1 MSTSKRTGYNTIKPN
16 TLFKKNTLALCIM
29 ALAAPALAQ
38 TAATENVEEV
48 IVTGTRANLQN
59 SQEIKRTS
67 STFVDAISADDI
79 GSLPDKSVTESLQR
93 VPGIALERY
102 AAAADPDHFSIE
114 GSGITLRGLPQ
125 TRSEFNGRDSFSA
138 NSGRGLSFQDV
149 PPELMA
155 KVEVFKNQS
164 ADMIEGGIS
173 GAVNLT
179 TRKPFDSA
187 NQIIAFTA
195 TADYADLSKETKPS
209 FSGLY
214 SNQWNTDAGDF
225 GFLVSLADSKLT
237 TRTDG
242 IREGRLPRDANGT
255 PMQSDVVIDGQTV
268 KRWVPLNAA
277 INTTIQERERKGA
290 SLVGQWRNPAGNF
303 ETTFE
308 YLRSDSAQTW
318 TEHAINQDDNAGTPS
333 ADSTYNDVSF
343 TSGTLNDID
352 GLDFTTRNNH
362 KTSLVEDYSLHFKY
376 TPTDE
381 LTLTADVQR
390 VNAKTEGFDASI
402 IGHAKVSAKADF
414 RSDSSVKILPP
425 TDAAN
430 PDTYLIDPANYFYRA
445 AMDHIE
451 DNDGDEGAYRIDAKY
466 DLNGDFAK
474 SVEAGIRFSDRD
486 QTTRW
491 SKYNWGVLSEAWAG
505 GKKYFDGIY
514 DATPWEGGRDDGIAY
529 SAPASQVF
537 SPDNFFRSGKDGV
550 QGGSFLVPSEALVK
564 DYATFLSAV
573 KPFGFVDLA
582 SRPGAHGNYLDNEIN
597 QTRETNKA
605 VYAKLNFGN
614 SDDTLLGNIGVR
626 YVEVDNDTVGALT
639 YATPISGDLAPLLPA
654 DDVKFSDGK
663 QGPRNTVSNSSK
675 KLLPSFSV
683 KYSFSDEVQAR
694 FGVSKAISY
703 PDLGNIRN
711 YTSIYPVLS
720 VVNGPDGQAQSA
732 TVTYN
737 ANSGN
742 PHLKPM
748 ESVNYD
754 STIEWYFAK
763 AGSVFAGVFYKDL
776 SNFFANASVPTS
788 FTNNGV
794 TRTVDVDMP
803 INQGNAGLAGFEF
816 GYQQFYDMLPA
827 PFDGLG
833 AQFNITLL
841 DQSGTTPNSALDNA
855 NPPDTTVGLA
865 PVPIFKVPLQ
875 GLSDTTYNLVGMYEK
890 GDISVRVA
898 YNWRSDYLLT
908 TRDVIT
914 KLPIYSEASGQLDA
928 SISYKLTDNFKVA
941 LEGSNL
947 LDEMT
952 RTRMQVDEAGTKL
965 KRNFFIN
972 DRRLSL
978 VLKGQF

>member
-1 MSTSKRTGYNTIKPN
+1 MSTSKRTGYNITSNK
-16 TLFKKNTLALCIM
+16 LFKKNTLALCIM
-29 ALAAPALAQ
+29 ALATPALAQ
-38 TAATENVEEV
+38 TAATENIEEV
-48 IVTGTRANLQN
+48 VITGTRANLQN
-59 SQEIKRTS
+59 SQEIKRNS

-93 VPGIALERY
+93 IPGIALERF

-187 NQIIAFTA
+187 DQIIAFTA
-195 TADYADLSKETKPS
+195 TADYADLSEETKPS

-214 SNQWNTDAGDF
+214 SNQWNTEAGDF
-225 GFLVSLADSKLT
+225 GFLVSLADSKLI
-237 TRTDG
+237 TRTDNV
-242 IREGRLPRDANGT
+242 REGRLPRDANGT

-268 KRWVPLNAA
+268 KRWIPLNAGLSS
-277 INTTIQERERKGA
+277 TTQDRERKGA
-290 SLVGQWRNPAGNF
+290 SLVAQWRNPTGNF
-303 ETTFE
+303 ESTFE
-308 YLRSDSAQTW
+308 YLRSDSSQTW
-318 TEHAINQDDNAGTPS
+318 IEHAMNQDDNAGTPS
-333 ADSTYNDVSF
+333 ADSTYNGTSF
-343 TSGTLNDID
+343 TSGTLLNID
-352 GLDFTTRNNH
+352 GMDISTRNNH

-381 LTLTADVQR
+381 LTLTADVQY
-390 VNAKTEGFDASI
+390 VDAETKGFDASI
-402 IGHAKVSAKADF
+402 FGHVKASAQADF
-414 RSDSSVKILPP
+414 RGDNPSVKMLPP
-425 TDAAN
+425 TDATN
-430 PDTYLIDPANYFYRA
+430 PADYFVDPANYFYRA

-451 DNDGDEGAYRIDAKY
+451 DNDGDEGAFRLDAKY

-474 SVEAGIRFSDRD
+474 SVEAGVRFSDRE

-491 SKYNWGVLSEAWAG
+491 SKYNWGVLSEGWAG
-505 GKKYFDGIY
+505 GKKYFDGLH
-514 DATPWEGGRDDGIAY
+514 DTTPWDGARNGDSY
-529 SAPASQVF
+529 AAPASQVF
-537 SPDNFFRSGKDGV
+537 APDNFFRDSKSGV
-550 QGGSFLVPSEALVK
+550 QGNGVLVPSEALVK
-564 DYATFLSAV
+564 DYATFLQTV
-573 KPFGFVDLA
+573 KAFGFVDLA
-582 SRPGAHGNYLDNEIN
+582 SRTGANGHYLDNEIN
-597 QTRETNKA
+597 QITETNQA
-605 VYAKLNFGN
+605 IYAKLNFGN
-614 SDDTLLGNIGVR
+614 SDDTLLGNIGLR
-626 YVEVDNDTVGALT
+626 YVEVENDTVGALT
-639 YATPISGDLAPLLPA
+639 YATPISPNLVPLLPP
-654 DDVKFSDGK
+654 DDVLFSDGK

-675 KLLPSFSV
+675 KLLPSLSV
-683 KYSFSDEVQAR
+683 KYSLSDDVQAR

-711 YTSIYPVLS
+711 YTSIYPVLT
-720 VVNGPDGQAQSA
+720 VVNGPGGQAESA
-732 TVTYN
+732 SVTYN
-737 ANSGN
+737 ANAGN
-742 PHLKPM
+742 PYLKPM

-763 AGSVFAGVFYKDL
+763 GGSVFAGIFYKDL
-776 SNFFANASVPTS
+776 SNFFASASVPTS

-803 INQGNAGLAGFEF
+803 INQGNAGLTGFEF

-841 DQSGTTPNSALDNA
+841 DQSGTVPNSALDNA
-855 NPPDTTVGLA
+855 NPPDATPGLA

-875 GLSDTTYNLVGMYEK
+875 GLSETTFNLVGMYEK
-890 GDISVRVA
+890 GDISVRLA

-947 LDEMT
+947 LDETT
-952 RTRMQVDEAGTKL
+952 RTLMQVDEAGTKL

>member
-1 MSTSKRTGYNTIKPN
+1 MSTSKHAGYNSIPGK
-16 TLFKKNTLALCIM
+16 LFKKNTLALCIM
-29 ALAAPALAQ
+29 ALATPVLAQ
-38 TAATENVEEV
+38 TAATESVDEV
-48 IVTGTRANLQN
+48 IITGTRANLQN
-59 SQEIKRTS
+59 SQEIKRNS
-67 STFVDAISADDI
+67 ATFVDAISADDI

-93 VPGIALERY
+93 IPGIALERF
-102 AAAADPDHFSIE
+102 AAASDPDHFSIE

-187 NQIIAFTA
+187 DQLIAFTA
-195 TADYADLSKETKPS
+195 TADYADLSKETEPS

-214 SNQWNTDAGDF
+214 SNQWNTEAGDF
-225 GFLVSLADSKLT
+225 GFLVSLADSKLI

-242 IREGRLPRDANGT
+242 VRQGRLPRANGSNT
-255 PMQSDVVIDGQTV
+255 APVQSNVVIDGQTV
-268 KRWVPLNAA
+268 KRWVPLNAG
-277 INTTIQERERKGA
+277 INTTTQERERKGA
-290 SLVGQWRNPAGNF
+290 SLVGQWRNPTGNF
-303 ETTFE
+303 ESTFE
-308 YLRSDSAQTW
+308 YLRSDSSQTW
-318 TEHAINQDDNAGTPS
+318 TEHAMGHDDNAGTPS
-333 ADSTYNDVSF
+333 ADSTYDSVSF
-343 TSGTLNDID
+343 TSGTLLNIE
-352 GLDFTTRNNH
+352 GLDITTRNNH

-376 TPTDE
+376 TPSDE
-381 LTLTADVQR
+381 LTLTADVQY
-390 VNAKTEGFDASI
+390 VDAKTKGFDATI
-402 IGHAKVSAKADF
+402 FGYAKVSAKTDF
-414 RSDSSVKILPP
+414 RGSDPVVEILPP

-430 PDTYLIDPANYFYRA
+430 PNTYFADPANYFYRA

-451 DNDGDEGAYRIDAKY
+451 DNDGDEGAYRLDAKY
-466 DLNGDFAK
+466 ELNDGWAK
-474 SVEAGIRFSDRD
+474 SVEAGIRFSDRE

-491 SKYNWGVLSEAWAG
+491 SKYNWGVLSEAWSG
-505 GKKYFDGIY
+505 GKKYFDGVH
-514 DATPWEGGRDDGIAY
+514 EGGANY
-529 SAPASQVF
+529 QAPASELF
-537 SPDNFFRSGKDGV
+537 TADNFFRGNSGVAGGGV
-550 QGGSFLVPSEALVK
+550 LVPSEALVK
-564 DYATFLSAV
+564 DYASFLAAV
-573 KPFGFVDLA
+573 KPFGFKDLA
-582 SRPGAHGNYLDNEIN
+582 SRTGANGPYLSNEIN
-597 QTRETNKA
+597 ETSETNQA

-614 SDDTLLGNIGVR
+614 SDDTLLGNVGLR

-639 YATPISGDLAPLLPA
+639 YATPVSDNVAALLPA
-654 DDVKFSDGK
+654 DDVLFSDGK
-663 QGPRNTVSNSSK
+663 EGPRNTVSNSSK

-683 KYSFSDEVQAR
+683 KYSFTDEVQGR

-720 VVNGPDGQAQSA
+720 VVNGPDGKAQSA
-732 TVTYN
+732 SVTYN
-737 ANSGN
+737 ANAGN

-763 AGSVFAGVFYKDL
+763 GGSVFAGVFYKDL
-776 SNFFANASVPTS
+776 SNFFASASVPTS

-803 INQGNAGLAGFEF
+803 INQGNAGVTGIEF
-816 GYQQFYDMLPA
+816 GYQQFYDFLPA

-833 AQFNITLL
+833 AQFNLTLL
-841 DQSGTTPNSALDNA
+841 DQSGTVPNSGLDNS
-855 NPPDTTVGLA
+855 NPPDTNPDLA
-865 PVPIFKVPLQ
+865 PTPIFKVPLQ

-890 GDISVRVA
+890 NDISVRIA
-898 YNWRSDYLLT
+898 YNWRSEYLLT

-928 SISYKLTDNFKVA
+928 SISYKLNDNFKVA

-947 LDEMT
+947 LDET
-952 RTRMQVDEAGTKL
+952 TSTLMQVDDAGTKL

>member
-1 MSTSKRTGYNTIKPN
+1 MSTSKHTGYKITPN

-29 ALAAPALAQ
+29 ALTAPALAQ
-38 TAATENVEEV
+38 TAATETVEEV
-48 IVTGTRANLQN
+48 VITGTRANLEN
-59 SQEIKRTS
+59 SQEIKRNS

-93 VPGIALERY
+93 IPGIALERF

-187 NQIIAFTA
+187 DQIIAFTA
-195 TADYADLSKETKPS
+195 TADYADLSKETEPS

-214 SNQWNTDAGDF
+214 SNQWNTEAGDF
-225 GFLVSLADSKLT
+225 GFLVSMADSQLT

-242 IREGRLPRDANGT
+242 VRQGRLPRDANGT
-255 PMQSDVVIDGQTV
+255 PIQSDVVIDGQTV
-268 KRWVPLNAA
+268 KRWVPLNAGL
-277 INTTIQERERKGA
+277 NTTTQERERKGA
-290 SLVGQWRNPAGNF
+290 SLVAQWRDPTGNF
-303 ETTFE
+303 ESTFE
-308 YLRSDSAQTW
+308 YLRSDSSQTW
-318 TEHAINQDDNAGTPS
+318 TEHALNQDDNAGTPS
-333 ADSTYNDVSF
+333 ADSTYDGVSF
-343 TSGTLNDID
+343 TSGTLLNID
-352 GLDFTTRNNH
+352 GMDITTRNNH

-381 LTLTADVQR
+381 LTLTADVQY
-390 VNAKTEGFDASI
+390 VDAATKGFDATI
-402 IGHAKVSAKADF
+402 IGHVKASAKADF
-414 RSDSSVKILPP
+414 RGDNASVTMLPP
-425 TDAAN
+425 TDAAS
-430 PDTYLIDPANYFYRA
+430 PDDYFVDPANYFYRA

-451 DNDGDEGAYRIDAKY
+451 DNDGDEGAFRLDAKY

-474 SVEAGIRFSDRD
+474 SVEAGLRFSDRE

-491 SKYNWGVLSEAWAG
+491 SKYNWGVLSEGWSG
-505 GKKYFDGIY
+505 GKKFFDGIH
-514 DATPWEGGRDDGIAY
+514 DVTPWDGAHNGDNY
-529 SAPASQVF
+529 AAPASQVF
-537 SPDNFFRSGKDGV
+537 APDNFFRDSKTGV
-550 QGGSFLVPSEALVK
+550 QGNSVLVPSEALVK
-564 DYATFLSAV
+564 DYATFLAAV

-582 SRPGAHGNYLDNEIN
+582 SRTGANGHYLDNEIN
-597 QTRETNKA
+597 QITETNQA

-614 SDDTLLGNIGVR
+614 SDDTLLGNIGLR
-626 YVEVDNDTVGALT
+626 YVEVENDSVGALT
-639 YATPISGDLAPLLPA
+639 YATQISPNLVPLLPP
-654 DDVKFSDGK
+654 DDVLFSDGK

-675 KLLPSFSV
+675 EFLPSLSL
-683 KYSFSDEVQAR
+683 KYSLSDDIQAR

-711 YTSIYPVLS
+711 YTSIYPVLT
-720 VVNGPDGQAQSA
+720 VVNDTNGQAQSA
-732 TVTYN
+732 SVTYN

-763 AGSVFAGVFYKDL
+763 GGSVFAGIFYKDL
-776 SNFFANASVPTS
+776 SNFFASASVPTS

-803 INQGNAGLAGFEF
+803 INQGDAGLTGFEF

-841 DQSGTTPNSALDNA
+841 DQSGTVPNSGLDNS
-855 NPPDTTVGLA
+855 NPPDATPGLA

-875 GLSDTTYNLVGMYEK
+875 GLSETTFNLVGMYEK
-890 GDISVRVA
+890 GDISVRLA

-928 SISYKLTDNFKVA
+928 AISYKLTDNFKIA

-947 LDEMT
+947 LDETT
-952 RTRMQVDEAGTKL
+952 RTLMQVDEAGTKL

>member
-1 MSTSKRTGYNTIKPN
+1 MSTSKHNGCNTTSGK
-16 TLFKKNTLALCIM
+16 LFKKNTLALVIV
-29 ALAAPALAQ
+29 ALSAPSFAQAPAA
-38 TAATENVEEV
+38 ENVDEV

-59 SQEIKRTS
+59 SAEIKRNS

-93 VPGIALERY
+93 VPGIALERF

-155 KVEVFKNQS
+155 KVEVFKNQT

-179 TRKPFDSA
+179 TRKPFDA
-187 NQIIAFTA
+187 DKQIVAFTL
-195 TADYADLSKETKPS
+195 TADYADLSKETEPS

-225 GFLVSLADSKLT
+225 GLLVSYADSKLK

-242 IREGRLPRDANGT
+242 VREGRLPRDANGT
-255 PMQSDVVIDGQTV
+255 PIQTDVVIDGQTV
-268 KRWVPLNAA
+268 KRWVPLNAGL
-277 INTTIQERERKGA
+277 TTTTQDREREGA
-290 SLVGQWRNPAGNF
+290 SLVAQWRNPAGNF

-308 YLRSDSAQTW
+308 YLRSDSTQTW
-318 TEHAINQDDNAGTPS
+318 IEHYWAQDDNAGTPS
-333 ADSTYNDVSF
+333 ADSTYNSVSF
-343 TSGTLNDID
+343 TSGTLENID
-352 GLDFTTRNNH
+352 GLDTSTRNNH
-362 KTSLVEDYSLHFKY
+362 KNSLVEDYSLHFKY

-381 LTLTADVQR
+381 LTINGDIQYVD
-390 VNAKTEGFDASI
+390 AKTVGFDASI
-402 IGHAKVSAKADF
+402 FGHFKASTKADF
-414 RSDSSVKILPP
+414 RGKNPSAMILPP
-425 TDAAN
+425 SDAAN
-430 PDTYLIDPANYFYRA
+430 PDDYLVDPANYFYRA

-451 DNDGDEGAYRIDAKY
+451 DNDGTEAAYRLDAKY
-466 DLNGDFAK
+466 DLNDGWMR
-474 SVEAGIRFSDRD
+474 SVETGVRFSDRD

-491 SKYNWGVLSEAWAG
+491 SKYNWGVLSEGWSG
-505 GKKYFDGIY
+505 GKKYFDGLHDTTPWDGVRNGDSY
-514 DATPWEGGRDDGIAY
+514 DAPAY
-529 SAPASQVF
+529 QVF
-537 SPDNFFRSGKDGV
+537 KPDNFFRDSNSGIK
-550 QGGSFLVPSEALVK
+550 GGAVLVPSEALVK
-564 DYATFLSAV
+564 NYASFLTAV
-573 KPFGFVDLA
+573 KSFGFVDLA
-582 SRPGAHGNYLDNEIN
+582 SRNGAQGNYLPNEIN
-597 QTRETNKA
+597 EISESNTA
-605 VYAKLNFGN
+605 VYAKLNFAN
-614 SDDTLLGNIGVR
+614 SDDSLMGNIGLR
-626 YVEVDNDTVGALT
+626 YVQVENDTVGSLT
-639 YATPISGDLAPLLPA
+639 YATPISADLAPFLPA
-654 DDVKFSDGK
+654 DDITFSDGA
-663 QGPRNTVSNSSK
+663 QGERNTISNTSK
-675 KLLPSFSV
+675 KLLPSFGV
-683 KYSFSDEVQAR
+683 KYLFTEELQGR

-720 VVNGPDGQAQSA
+720 VVNGPDSKPQSA

-754 STIEWYFAK
+754 MSLEWYFAN
-763 AGSVFAGVFYKDL
+763 AGTVFAGIFYKDL

-788 FTNNGV
+788 FTHNGV

-803 INQGNAGLAGFEF
+803 INQGNSGLAGFEF
-816 GYQQFYDMLPA
+816 GYHQFYDFLPA

-833 AQFNITLL
+833 TQFNITLI
-841 DQSGTTPNSALDNA
+841 DQTGTVPNSGLDNS
-855 NPPDTTVGLA
+855 NPPDATPGLA
-865 PVPIFKVPLQ
+865 PIPKFKVPLQ

-890 GDISVRVA
+890 GDISVRLA

-928 SISYKLTDNFKVA
+928 TVSYKLTDNFKIA
-941 LEGSNL
+941 LEASNIT
-947 LDEMT
+947 DEMT

-965 KRNFFIN
+965 KRNAFIN
-972 DRRLSL
+972 DRRYSL